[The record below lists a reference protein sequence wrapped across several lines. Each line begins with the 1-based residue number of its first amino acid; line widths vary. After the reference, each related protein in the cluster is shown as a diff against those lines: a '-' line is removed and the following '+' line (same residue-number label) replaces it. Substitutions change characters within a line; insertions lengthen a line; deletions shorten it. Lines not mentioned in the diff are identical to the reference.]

1 MSKLSNKAFAIMA
14 VCEKTKE
21 HFGITVDP
29 RNGCYA
35 FTWAFKIKKEQA
47 KKEGY
52 EQTHVTGKVMY
63 DKDFNGCP
71 YCGSK
76 KFYICNFITR
86 RNFKKII
93 SYYPGHWQISL
104 SPFLEYP
111 AVWPNFANLLQY

>member
-63 DKDFNGCP
+63 DKVQHFFSVRRK
-71 YCGSK
+71 YSK
-76 KFYICNFITR
+76 LLMNVRLSSFRGMSSR
-86 RNFKKII
+86 RYTFGTN
-93 SYYPGHWQISL
+93 SHRCLYM
-104 SPFLEYP
+104 
-111 AVWPNFANLLQY
+111 VR

>member
-21 HFGITVDP
+21 HFGIIVDP

-52 EQTHVTGKVMY
+52 EQTCRSGLSVVEHSEHA
-63 DKDFNGCP
+63 
-71 YCGSK
+71 GSS
-76 KFYICNFITR
+76 R
-86 RNFKKII
+86 H
-93 SYYPGHWQISL
+93 SEL
-104 SPFLEYP
+104 
-111 AVWPNFANLLQY
+111 

>member
-71 YCGSK
+71 IVALKNSIFVTGVGKLYAIMIK
-76 KFYICNFITR
+76 K
-86 RNFKKII
+86 
-93 SYYPGHWQISL
+93 L
-104 SPFLEYP
+104 
-111 AVWPNFANLLQY
+111 

>member
-52 EQTHVTGKVMY
+52 E
-63 DKDFNGCP
+63 
-71 YCGSK
+71 
-76 KFYICNFITR
+76 
-86 RNFKKII
+86 
-93 SYYPGHWQISL
+93 
-104 SPFLEYP
+104 
-111 AVWPNFANLLQY
+111 

>member
-76 KFYICNFITR
+76 KFYILNSAT
-86 RNFKKII
+86 
-93 SYYPGHWQISL
+93 
-104 SPFLEYP
+104 
-111 AVWPNFANLLQY
+111 LL